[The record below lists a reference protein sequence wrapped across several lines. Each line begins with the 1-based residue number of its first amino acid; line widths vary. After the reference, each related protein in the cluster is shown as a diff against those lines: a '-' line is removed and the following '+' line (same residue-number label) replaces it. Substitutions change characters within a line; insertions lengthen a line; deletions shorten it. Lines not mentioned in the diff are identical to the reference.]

1 MYHFIALKN
10 HISRLCMLILVTIA
24 VIATSLRLVTPS
36 DFYLPPVEIKRVSTA
51 DNQADNTLIPIVFY
65 EQSLQ
70 WGLTALHHQSSK
82 KLTDIREIAG
92 SGACVIDAD
101 GDGWEDVLI
110 IGGSG
115 EHRFY
120 GREAWWNKLHSGNS
134 LWRNIDGN
142 RFANITDAAAIPT
155 AKWPMGCA
163 VADVDN
169 DGDSDLLI
177 TNIGPNQLL
186 INDGTGKFIDH
197 SAKAGLADHSSW
209 STSATVADYNDD
221 GRIDIYVA
229 NHLNFQKG
237 SNVLERD
244 SGYRGSTQGA
254 FNAQLYD
261 SQSNHLYTNRGGL
274 KFTDQTMVAG
284 VEDAHG
290 RSQAALWLDI
300 NRDNRPDLLVLNNE
314 GSPNRLFINNRV
326 KKGNPASGD
335 KLFYEN
341 PKKYRIASTT
351 GAHSAVAG
359 DIDNDG
365 DLDIVISSPAGTPP
379 KLLLN
384 GYRNDPLTAESA
396 DGLFDMT
403 WELGLASNNQL
414 YQQGWGMVLADF
426 NNDRYADLFIG
437 NGAAIIDMDSPYATV
452 AQRDQ
457 LLVNRGR
464 YAQSDQP
471 PEQFMAMPFAANQPS
486 STRGVIS
493 ADFNHDGKIDVLTT
507 QNNDFARL
515 LINHS
520 ESQQPWIGIALASN
534 DYSSI
539 GARVRLVGTDQSQVK
554 TYAAKSSYLSQS
566 SSRLHF
572 VLPKSNINSD
582 VDIEVN
588 WADGGLTAYTHLT
601 VGRYWQLNRDGSQRE
616 LPSQQ
621 PVPATTDPDLI
632 ASFVLALDQDAQ
644 IEFLSSIRRI
654 LNNDEAH
661 WQQSIGQAL
670 QMIFR
675 RGDNALKQSVV
686 DAATQLPT
694 TYALL
699 LVKEALEA
707 SEPSV
712 RQAAIKALKQLEQE
726 RSVNWLITHTED
738 PAPDVRCEVA
748 NTFAHFFA
756 EEEAVIK
763 RKRLG
768 IPALVRLLEDEHD
781 EVQICAAQALAEA
794 ESYRAVMQLVNKL
807 NHSSSAEVRQQSIRA
822 LGLIRHQN
830 AIDPLLTALENFQ
843 QDSSVVAYSLI
854 ALKRLNYRAIDK
866 LLQRHLYSSPQ
877 TAVGQQFA
885 IATELLL
892 NDEDNTVFSRD
903 AILSQF
909 SEITQAL
916 KKDRHQSGQWVV
928 PALELIAA
936 LQLPSAESTL
946 RRYLSHPDADIAAT
960 SLRVLAKTQ
969 QPRQGLEEWNFYQQP
984 ELVQQNLLADLLV
997 NGFQPKVH
1005 DMQRLAATSQ
1015 TRELLIK
1022 HVHQQGYAQLP
1033 ALLSKLSN
1041 NRYLNDFFQLCA
1053 TQTSPMGRPTA
1064 NWFSKDNIKN
1074 SPWIYKALNCWL
1086 KTPTPATKAT
1096 SPPLDWLITLL
1107 QGNHPKKQLLAAE
1120 ALAKHPNRGAD
1131 QWLIRTIKDG
1141 SQPITLRSGALQQAI
1156 KYNKVYGLE
1165 LALAL
1170 AKKDGAVSD
1179 VAIDLIAT
1187 HATTSKY
1194 HALLRQRASDSQR
1207 SANQRWPAIAALLRQ
1222 TDQGIMDYLS
1232 Q

>member
-10 HISRLCMLILVTIA
+10 HIPRLCMLILVTISM
-24 VIATSLRLVTPS
+24 IISFRLVTPS
-36 DFYLPPVEIKRVSTA
+36 DFYLPPEEIETISTA
-51 DNQADNTLIPIVFY
+51 DKQTNNTLAPIVFY
-65 EQSLQ
+65 EQSMQ

-82 KLTDIREIAG
+82 KLTDIREVTG

-101 GDGWEDVLI
+101 GDGWEDVFI

-120 GREAWWNKLHSGNS
+120 GREAWWDKPHAGNS
-134 LWRNIDGN
+134 LWRNVNGS
-142 RFANITDAAAIPT
+142 RLENITDSAAIPT

-186 INDGTGKFIDH
+186 INDGTGQFIDH
-197 SAKAGLADHSSW
+197 SAAAGLADHSSW
-209 STSATVADYNDD
+209 STSAAVADYNGD
-221 GRIDIYVA
+221 GRVDIYVA
-229 NHLNFQKG
+229 NYLNFQKG

-244 SGYRGSTQGA
+244 SGYSGSTQGA
-254 FNAQLYD
+254 FDAQLYD
-261 SQSNHLYTNRGGL
+261 SQSNHLYTNQGNL
-274 KFTDQTMVAG
+274 KFTDQTVAAG

-300 NRDNRPDLLVLNNE
+300 NRDNHPDLLVLNSK
-314 GSPNRLFINNRV
+314 GAPNRLFINNRV
-326 KKGNPASGD
+326 KKGNPAGGD
-335 KLFYEN
+335 KLFQEN
-341 PKKYRIASTT
+341 PQKYRIASTT
-351 GAHSAVAG
+351 GAHSAVTG

-365 DLDIVISSPAGTPP
+365 DLDIVVSSPAGTPP

-384 GYRNDPLTAESA
+384 GYRNGLLTTEPMI
-396 DGLFDMT
+396 GLSDMT
-403 WELGLASNNQL
+403 WELGLASNRQL

-426 NNDRYADLFIG
+426 NNDHFADLFIG
-437 NGAAIIDMDSPYATV
+437 NGAPIIDMDSPYATV

-464 YAQSDQP
+464 HAQSDQP
-471 PEQFMAMPFAANQPS
+471 SEQFMAMPFAANQPS

-493 ADFNHDGKIDVLTT
+493 ADFNQDGKIDLLTT
-507 QNNDFARL
+507 QNNDFVRL

-520 ESQQPWIGIALASN
+520 ETQQPWIGIALASSG
-534 DYSSI
+534 DSPI
-539 GARVRLVGTDQSQVK
+539 GARVRLVGTDQPQVK
-554 TYAAKSSYLSQS
+554 TYTAKSGYLSQS

-572 VLPKSNINSD
+572 VLPQSKINSD
-582 VDIEVN
+582 VDIEIN
-588 WADGGLTAYTHLT
+588 WPDGGRTAYTDLT
-601 VGRYWQLNRDGSQRE
+601 VDRYWQLNHDGSQRA

-621 PVPATTDPDLI
+621 PVPVTTDAKLI
-632 ASFVLALDQDAQ
+632 ASFLLALDWNAQ

-654 LNNDEAH
+654 LHHHEGH
-661 WQQSIGQAL
+661 WQQSVGQAL
-670 QMIFR
+670 QTIFR
-675 RGDNALKQSVV
+675 QGDSALKQSVV
-686 DAATQLPT
+686 NAAPQLPT

-699 LVKEALEA
+699 LVREALEA
-707 SEPSV
+707 TEPSV
-712 RQAAIKALKQLEQE
+712 RQAAIKALKRLEQE
-726 RSVNWLITHTED
+726 RSVNWLLTHTED
-738 PAPDVRCEVA
+738 PDPDVRCEVA

-781 EVQICAAQALAEA
+781 RVQICAAQALAEA
-794 ESYRAVMQLVNKL
+794 ESYRAVMPLVNIL

-822 LGLIRHQN
+822 LGLIRHQH
-830 AIDPLLTALENFQ
+830 AIDPLLTALDNFQ
-843 QDSSVVAYSLI
+843 QDSSVVAHSLI
-854 ALKRLNYRAIDK
+854 ALKRLNYPKLDQ

-885 IATELLL
+885 VATELFL
-892 NDEDNTVFSRD
+892 NDEDNTVFGRD
-903 AILSQF
+903 TILSQF
-909 SEITQAL
+909 SEIIQAL
-916 KKDRHQSGQWVV
+916 KQDQHQSGQWVV

-960 SLRVLAKTQ
+960 SLRILAKTQ
-969 QPRQGLEEWNFYQQP
+969 QPEHSLEAWGFYQQP
-984 ELVQQNLLADLLV
+984 ALVKQNLLADLLA
-997 NGFQPKVH
+997 NGYQPKIH
-1005 DMQRLAATSQ
+1005 DMQRLIAAPQ
-1015 TRELLIK
+1015 TREPLTQHI
-1022 HVHQQGYAQLP
+1022 HQQGYAQLP

-1053 TQTSPMGRPTA
+1053 TQTSPMARPTT

-1086 KTPTPATKAT
+1086 KTPTPATEAT
-1096 SPPLDWLITLL
+1096 SPPLDWLTTLL
-1107 QGNHPKKQLLAAE
+1107 QGNHPERQLLAVE

-1131 QWLIRTIKDG
+1131 QWLIRTIKDR
-1141 SQPITLRSGALQQAI
+1141 SQPITLRSGALQQAV

-1179 VAIDLIAT
+1179 VAIHLIAT

-1194 HALLRQRASDSQR
+1194 HALLKQRAADSQR
-1207 SANQRWPAIAALLRQ
+1207 SASQRWPAIAALLRQ
-1222 TDQGIMDYLS
+1222 TDQNIMDYLS

>member
-1 MYHFIALKN
+1 
-10 HISRLCMLILVTIA
+10 MLILVTISM
-24 VIATSLRLVTPS
+24 IISLRFVTPS
-36 DFYLPPVEIKRVSTA
+36 DFYLPPEEIETISTA
-51 DNQADNTLIPIVFY
+51 DKQTNNTLAPIVFY
-65 EQSLQ
+65 EQSMQ

-82 KLTDIREIAG
+82 KLTDIREVTG

-101 GDGWEDVLI
+101 GDGWEDVFI

-120 GREAWWNKLHSGNS
+120 GREAWWDKPHAGNS
-134 LWRNIDGN
+134 LWRNVNGN
-142 RFANITDAAAIPT
+142 RLENITDSAAIPT
-155 AKWPMGCA
+155 SKWPMGCA
-163 VADVDN
+163 IADFDN

-197 SAKAGLADHSSW
+197 SAMAGLADHPSW
-209 STSATVADYNDD
+209 STSAAVADYNGD
-221 GRIDIYVA
+221 GMADIYIA
-229 NHLNFQKG
+229 NYLNFRKG
-237 SNVLERD
+237 SNILERG
-244 SGYRGSTQGA
+244 SGYAGSTQGA
-254 FNAQLYD
+254 FDAQLYD
-261 SQSNHLYTNRGGL
+261 SQSNHLYTNQGGL
-274 KFTDQTMVAG
+274 TFTDQTVAAG
-284 VEDAHG
+284 VEDAHS

-300 NRDNRPDLLVLNNE
+300 NLDNRPDLLVLNSE
-314 GSPNRLFINNRV
+314 GTPNRLFINHSARKN
-326 KKGNPASGD
+326 KPADGD
-335 KLFYEN
+335 KLFHEN
-341 PKKYRIASTT
+341 PQKYRIASTT
-351 GAHSAVAG
+351 GAHSAVAD

-384 GYRNDPLTAESA
+384 GYRNDPLTTESV
-396 DGLFDMT
+396 DGLSDRA
-403 WELGLASNNQL
+403 WELGLASNRQL

-437 NGAAIIDMDSPYATV
+437 NGAPIIDMDSPYATV

-457 LLVNRGR
+457 LLINGGG
-464 YAQSDQP
+464 AKSGQP
-471 PEQFMAMPFAANQPS
+471 SEWFATMPFAANQPS

-493 ADFNHDGKIDVLTT
+493 ADFNHDGKIDILTT
-507 QNNDFARL
+507 QNNDFVRL

-534 DYSSI
+534 NYSSI
-539 GARVRLVGTDQSQVK
+539 GARVHLVGTDQPQVK
-554 TYAAKSSYLSQS
+554 TYAAKSGYLSQS

-572 VLPKSNINSD
+572 VLPQSNINNGVD
-582 VDIEVN
+582 VEVN
-588 WADGGLTAYTHLT
+588 WPDGHRTKHTNLST
-601 VGRYWQLNRDGSQRE
+601 GRYWQLDRDGNNRA

-621 PVPATTDPDLI
+621 LTETTIDPI
-632 ASFVLALDQDAQ
+632 VSFFLALDRDAQ
-644 IEFLSSIRRI
+644 IEFLQSIHSILHNHQPQGQRRI
-654 LNNDEAH
+654 GMALGTIFHSANSELKR
-661 WQQSIGQAL
+661 SIVTV
-670 QMIFR
+670 IHH
-675 RGDNALKQSVV
+675 
-686 DAATQLPT
+686 LPGE
-694 TYALL
+694 YALP
-699 LVKEALEA
+699 VVRAALDSPEITL
-707 SEPSV
+707 
-712 RQAAIKALKQLEQE
+712 RKTAIKALKHLEQE
-726 RSVNWLITHTED
+726 ISVSWLIEGTTDSD
-738 PAPDVRCEVA
+738 PSLRCEVA
-748 NTFAHFFA
+748 RTFEHFFA

-763 RKRLG
+763 RKRLS
-768 IPALVRLLEDEHD
+768 IPALVRLLADEHD
-781 EVQICAAQALAEA
+781 NVQICAARALAEA
-794 ESYRAVMQLVNKL
+794 ESYRAVMPLVDKL

-822 LGLIRHQN
+822 LGLIRHQH
-830 AIDPLLTALENFQ
+830 AIDPLLTALDNFQ
-843 QDSSVVAYSLI
+843 QDSFVVAHSLI
-854 ALKRLNYRAIDK
+854 ALKRLNYPNLDA
-866 LLQRHLYSSPQ
+866 LLQHHLQTSPQ
-877 TAVGQQFA
+877 TGTSRQFA
-885 IATELLL
+885 TATELLL
-892 NDEDNTVFSRD
+892 NEENNTVFSRD

-916 KKDRHQSGQWVV
+916 KQDRHHSGQWVV

-969 QPRQGLEEWNFYQQP
+969 QPKQGLEEWNFYQQP
-984 ELVQQNLLADLLV
+984 ALVQQNLLADLLV
-997 NGFQPKVH
+997 NGFQPKTH
-1005 DMQRLAATSQ
+1005 DMQRLVATSQ

-1022 HVHQQGYAQLP
+1022 HIHQQGYAQLP

-1053 TQTSPMGRPTA
+1053 AQTSPTGRPTT

-1107 QGNHPKKQLLAAE
+1107 QSNHSERQFLATE
-1120 ALAKHPNRGAD
+1120 ALAKHPDHSAD
-1131 QWLIRTIKDG
+1131 QWLIHTIKDR
-1141 SQPITLRSGALQQAI
+1141 SQPIALRGYALQQSV

-1170 AKKDGAVSD
+1170 AKKAGPVSD

-1194 HALLRQRASDSQR
+1194 HTLLKRRAADSHL
-1207 SANQRWPAIAALLRQ
+1207 SENQRWPAIAALLRQ
-1222 TDQGIMDYLS
+1222 TDQSIMDYLT